1 MTLNSATAIA
11 CSNIAFIKY
20 RGNSDQHLRLAAN
33 SSLSMN
39 LADLTVQATVE
50 FIPTLAE

>member
-1 MTLNSATAIA
+1 MTSSNATAIA

-20 RGNSDQHLRLAAN
+20 WANSDHPLRLAAN

-39 LADLTVQATVE
+39 LADYRAAARRLS
-50 FIPTLAE
+50 